1 MNDPKL
7 FQQKYY
13 QNYYDSIFSLDN
25 INVISSS
32 VEQANINDTGLKTYF
47 AFSLSSSL
55 YGDLAGMDEYDAR
68 QFLSVQ
74 KGTYF
79 LQPLTRSSGQSS
91 MVEYFKYDTS
101 YNFARPK
108 ASYAYKIHY
117 PGIITKWNAD
127 ITWAYEL
134 LLALNGNVTVFP
146 QGLYE
151 NNIYY
156 RNFINEGMPYK
167 TNLLA
172 GKNPWYD
179 SYDQFFEELR
189 PLSLNRA
196 ILPEYTFSKHADYY
210 LKDKAG
216 DFQTIPP
223 ENYISCDGTDVE
235 MNDIDI
241 DELESFLAHNPN
253 LLRS

>member
-1 MNDPKL
+1 
-7 FQQKYY
+7 
-13 QNYYDSIFSLDN
+13 
-25 INVISSS
+25 
-32 VEQANINDTGLKTYF
+32 
-47 AFSLSSSL
+47 
-55 YGDLAGMDEYDAR
+55 MDEYDAR

-210 LKDKAG
+210 LKDKAL
-216 DFQTIPP
+216 DNYNKFLHIIQSNLFLNKNKMAKIIKKKFFEVNIPILNEKYEVLTGAL
-223 ENYISCDGTDVE
+223 ENLNGKTLSNSLLI
-235 MNDIDI
+235 
-241 DELESFLAHNPN
+241 LHHNM
-253 LLRS
+253 L